1 MYNRFVLLVCFIWS
15 MAIGT
20 PNSLAFP
27 SDSIPYSAHLL
38 SEYIQKQSVTG
49 NEKEAGAFFAQ
60 VAKEHGLYVEIFTDE
75 IDKYNFAASL
85 YPLSL
90 KKPNIILL
98 THIDVVDA
106 QDLSLNTYP
115 PFSGAIAEGFVWGR
129 GSIDN
134 KGMGIMQLV
143 ALSKYVEIAK
153 HTDLP
158 FNITI
163 VAVSSEET
171 GGEKGAMIIANQFL
185 DYLNPVV
192 VYGEGGSGFDGL
204 LSKNPKKHVYG
215 ICLAA
220 KRTLW
225 LELTLNVKSSGHG
238 SVPPIN
244 YSIQQKINALERVVT
259 INKFRPLQ
267 YCEPSIRMF
276 KEVGEIE
283 TGFRSMAYK
292 NIQFFSPFVAP
303 FLKQNDAIYSLLSNT
318 ITITCLYTTPG
329 APNVIPNQTKAI
341 LDCRLLPDVSTDE
354 FLAKMRKWL
363 MNDSIKIKILS
374 ESIMAPST
382 VPDQYFFKLKNALK
396 SVYTDAEVISL
407 LVPASNDNNY
417 FRAKGIPTYGILP
430 IFLSTEGMSSIHNV
444 NERISIESLEQ
455 GVQVYDNLIKSI
467 LFDLNSEEIIQ
478 KK

>member
-1 MYNRFVLLVCFIWS
+1 MCKKLGLLVCVFWS
-15 MAIGT
+15 LTIGT
-20 PNSLAFP
+20 SYSMGTPM
-27 SDSIPYSAHLL
+27 DSIPYSAHLL
-38 SEYIQKQSVTG
+38 SKYIQIPSVTG
-49 NEKEAGAFFAQ
+49 NEKEAGVFLASTA
-60 VAKEHGLYVEIFTDE
+60 AELGLFVEILTDE
-75 IDKYNFAASL
+75 LDSYNFAASL

-98 THIDVVDA
+98 THIDVVDI
-106 QDLSLNTYP
+106 QDPALNIYH
-115 PFSGAIAEGFVWGR
+115 PFSGTIADGFVWGR

-143 ALSKYVEIAK
+143 ALSKYVNLAK
-153 HTDLP
+153 TVDLP

-204 LSKNPKKHVYG
+204 LSKTPQKHVYG
-215 ICLAA
+215 ICVAA

-238 SVPPIN
+238 SVPPLN

-259 INKFRPLQ
+259 INRYRPLQ
-267 YCEPSIRMF
+267 FCEPSIRMF

-283 TGFRSMAYK
+283 TGFRRFAFK
-292 NIQFFSPFVAP
+292 NIKGFSPFVAP
-303 FLKQNDAIYSLLSNT
+303 FLKQNDAIYSVLSNT

-329 APNVIPNQTKAI
+329 APNVIPSQTKAI
-341 LDCRLLPDVSTDE
+341 LDCRLLPDVKTDE

-382 VPDQYFFKLKNALK
+382 VPDHFFYKMKSALK
-396 SVYTDAEVISL
+396 TVYKDAEVISL

-417 FRAKGIPTYGILP
+417 FRAKGVPTYGILP
-430 IFLSTEGMSSIHNV
+430 IFLSPEAMSSIHNI
-444 NERISIESLEQ
+444 NERISIESLEN
-455 GVQVYDNLIKSI
+455 GVQVYVNLINNI
-467 LFDLNSEEIIQ
+467 LFDQISTDDVPQ
-478 KK
+478 

>member
-1 MYNRFVLLVCFIWS
+1 MYNRFFLLVCFIWS
-15 MAIGT
+15 VAIGI
-20 PNSLAFP
+20 PNSLG
-27 SDSIPYSAHLL
+27 SSTDSIPYSAHLL

-49 NEKEAGAFFAQ
+49 NEKEAGTFFAQ
-60 VAKEHGLYVEIFTDE
+60 VAREHGLYVEIFTND
-75 IDKYNFAASL
+75 IDCYNFAASL
-85 YPLSL
+85 YPLSN

-98 THIDVVDA
+98 THIDVVDV
-106 QDLSLNTYP
+106 QDLSLNLYP

-134 KGMGIMQLV
+134 KGMGVMQLV

-153 HTDLP
+153 KTDLP

-171 GGEKGAMIIANQFL
+171 GGEKGAKIIADQYL
-185 DYLNPVV
+185 EYLNPVV

-204 LSKNPKKHVYG
+204 LRKNPKKHIYG
-215 ICLAA
+215 ICVAA
-220 KRTLW
+220 KRSLW
-225 LELTLNVKSSGHG
+225 LELTLNVKASGHG
-238 SVPPIN
+238 SVPPLN
-244 YSIQQKINALERVVT
+244 YSIQQKINSLERLVT
-259 INKFRPLQ
+259 INRYRPLQ
-267 YCEPSIRMF
+267 YCDPSIRMF
-276 KEVGEIE
+276 REVGEIE
-283 TGFRSMAYK
+283 TGFRRIAYK
-292 NIQFFSPFVAP
+292 NIKGFSPFVAP
-303 FLKQNDAIYSLLSNT
+303 FLKQNDAIYSILSNT

-341 LDCRLLPDVSTDE
+341 LDCRLLPEVKTDE

-382 VPDQYFFKLKNALK
+382 IPDQYYYKLKRALK
-396 SVYTDAEVISL
+396 TVYTDAEVISI

-430 IFLSTEGMSSIHNV
+430 IFLSPEGMSSIHNV

-467 LFDLNSEEIIQ
+467 LFEKTIGKEIEE
-478 KK
+478 K